1 MAECV
6 YAATFAM
13 RDPKGKTVKD
23 IFPTLF
29 PDEEEPTAPPITD
42 EERQELVDLM
52 SSINEDKRN
61 KKPSPSKPNRIS

>member
-6 YAATFAM
+6 YAATFTM
-13 RDPKGKTVKD
+13 RNPEGKTVKD
-23 IFPTLF
+23 MFPTLF
-29 PDEEEPTAPPITD
+29 SDDEEPTAPSMTD

-61 KKPSPSKPNRIS
+61 KKPSQNKPNRIL